1 MGGDAA
7 GRLRFTGPIDGPGVD
22 TAGIVGAAN
31 DRRASLGARSWV
43 VPAGVGFEVGGV
55 RMDKVCCM
63 RSAQQILAEAGV
75 IAVVGASRD
84 PAKPSHSVPLQM
96 LRYGWRIIPVNPV
109 VDEIFGVPTFKT
121 LADIDEPVD
130 LVDIFR
136 PAADAVDIVRQ
147 AVAIKA
153 PAVWLQSGIVS
164 ADAREIATAAGLD
177 YVEDRCLAV
186 ERAIGRLT
194 RMP

>member
-1 MGGDAA
+1 
-7 GRLRFTGPIDGPGVD
+7 
-22 TAGIVGAAN
+22 
-31 DRRASLGARSWV
+31 
-43 VPAGVGFEVGGV
+43 
-55 RMDKVCCM
+55 M
-63 RSAQQILAEAGV
+63 RSAEQILAGASV

-96 LRYGWRIIPVNPV
+96 LRYGWRIIPVNPF
-109 VDEIFGVPTFKT
+109 VDEVFGVRAYRT
-121 LADIDEPVD
+121 LADIEEPVD

-136 PAADAVDIVRQ
+136 PAADAVDVVRQ

-164 ADAREIATAAGLD
+164 AEARRIATEAGID

-186 ERAIGRLT
+186 ERAVANLT
-194 RMP
+194 RLS

>member
-1 MGGDAA
+1 
-7 GRLRFTGPIDGPGVD
+7 
-22 TAGIVGAAN
+22 
-31 DRRASLGARSWV
+31 
-43 VPAGVGFEVGGV
+43 
-55 RMDKVCCM
+55 M
-63 RSAQQILAEAGV
+63 RSAQQILAEASV

-96 LRYGWRIIPVNPV
+96 LRHGWRIIPVNPF
-109 VDEIFGVPTFKT
+109 VDEIFGVPTVKT

-164 ADAREIATAAGLD
+164 AEAREIATEAGLD

-194 RMP
+194 RRP